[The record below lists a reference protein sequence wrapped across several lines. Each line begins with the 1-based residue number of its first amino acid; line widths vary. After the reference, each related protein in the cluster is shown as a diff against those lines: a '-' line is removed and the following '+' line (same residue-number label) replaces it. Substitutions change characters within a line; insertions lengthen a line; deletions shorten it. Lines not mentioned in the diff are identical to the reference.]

1 MDFDSLKTI
10 AVVGLS
16 NKPDRSSYT
25 VAKYL
30 QNCGY
35 RIIPVNPTVDSVLG
49 EKAYPD
55 IDSIPADTIIDVV
68 DIFRKP
74 EAVMPFVRQA
84 INRGDVRVI
93 WMQEGV
99 INEGAAEAARNA
111 GLEVVMDKCIL
122 KEHQK
127 CNLNY

>member
-1 MDFDSLKTI
+1 MDFESIKTI

-30 QNCGY
+30 QDCGY

-55 IDSIPADTIIDVV
+55 IDSIPADIVVDVV

-74 EAVMPFVRQA
+74 QAVMPFVRQA
-84 INRGDVRVI
+84 VNRGDVRVI

-99 INEGAAEAARNA
+99 INEGAAEAARNS

-122 KEHQK
+122 KAHQK
-127 CNLNY
+127 CSLNY